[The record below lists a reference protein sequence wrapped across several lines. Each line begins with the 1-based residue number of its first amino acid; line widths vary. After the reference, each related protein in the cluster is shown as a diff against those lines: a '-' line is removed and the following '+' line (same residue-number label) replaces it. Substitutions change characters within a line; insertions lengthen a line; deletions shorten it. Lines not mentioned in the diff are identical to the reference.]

1 MSGREIECFALP
13 EIRRWPTA
21 RNIAAPIPDPT
32 DVQTSA
38 ASPVAHPIARA
49 AADPT
54 VRSIEVPIGTLPRLR
69 PVTAIPPAPA
79 EEIVLVAPVGTPLP
93 EGLLTASGA
102 AVTEALPPA
111 PRRSPLAGAGA
122 GSLRSVL
129 AGAAVIAPRARGP
142 GEVWAWGPPCAD
154 GRPELPGGLLQRLP
168 RLPASGLRSPR
179 SSSGRMAFSS
189 TEGAACSG

>member
-1 MSGREIECFALP
+1 MADDRLSGREIECFALR

-38 ASPVAHPIARA
+38 ASPEAHPIARA

-102 AVTEALPPA
+102 AVT
-111 PRRSPLAGAGA
+111 GAGV
-122 GSLRSVL
+122 GSLRSDL
-129 AGAAVIAPRARGP
+129 PAASAIAPRATGP
-142 GEVWAWGPPCAD
+142 GEV
-154 GRPELPGGLLQRLP
+154 
-168 RLPASGLRSPR
+168 
-179 SSSGRMAFSS
+179 
-189 TEGAACSG
+189 